1 MFVRFFHYH
10 TASTTDLAYTL
21 CFAMRPNLVVKFL
34 SVSSGKLTTHIILD
48 QQVEFER

>member
-1 MFVRFFHYH
+1 MCVRFFHYH
-10 TASTTDLAYTL
+10 TASFADPAYTL
-21 CFAMRPNLVVKFL
+21 CFAMVVKFL